1 MNPSARQSFVWRLL
15 VKAEVVEDL
24 TTPSAKEPPD
34 ESGSVRTDRDAL
46 PWHWPLGSRR
56 LLAILFAAA
65 AVYLL
70 ASHTENSS
78 DPRPGKVV
86 PDLVLDANTAPARV
100 LGALPHVGPAL
111 VRNWTAA
118 REFRPFLS
126 LDDLEKRVKGLGP
139 VGMRRL
145 APHVRVEG
153 AAEVS
158 TATFEETEQME
169 PAPKKRASRR
179 KTSRKPNLNP

>member
-1 MNPSARQSFVWRLL
+1 V
-15 VKAEVVEDL
+15 
-24 TTPSAKEPPD
+24 
-34 ESGSVRTDRDAL
+34 GTDRHAL

-56 LLAILFAAA
+56 LLAIVFAAA

-70 ASHTENSS
+70 ASHSGNSS

-118 REFRPFLS
+118 REFRPFAS

-153 AAEVS
+153 AAEVN
-158 TATFEETEQME
+158 TAPLAAAEQTEQ
-169 PAPKKRASRR
+169 APKKRASRR
-179 KTSRKPNLNP
+179 KTSRKANLSP